1 MRMIPKM
8 KQWSLRNK
16 LLLFSLTILM
26 MAQGAVIWLA
36 MDSMF
41 HAAEE
46 VNEQVSASSQKNA
59 ESFLR
64 AASSAVAKD
73 VSSYMNRAFD
83 TPETM
88 NAIVEAAIANPDKR
102 LSRDELQQLAR
113 QALVANKLV
122 SSAYIQF
129 EKNGYDGLDS
139 QMLGSGEH
147 TTSIGT
153 METYWVRDGS
163 TLTHYATED
172 PVSKYSDTRND
183 LGDRESEW
191 YLCSYETGKTCIVE
205 PYLYE
210 IEAGKE
216 VLMTSLVTAVKR
228 NGQFVGVA
236 GSDIDLPVLQQL
248 MDRMSS
254 ELFDGQAELHLLT
267 AKKRIVASSE
277 YSSKLS
283 RPLSE
288 ANSEFATQVSA
299 NKNKLFGTG
308 NLMAVSQDIYI
319 EAPDMHWQ
327 LVLTVP
333 EAIVLAD
340 LKKLTAELDQDSQSA
355 LSNMLMLGVV
365 SLVLAA
371 IAIVLFVNSIIQP
384 LSRMRERVHN
394 LSSSEGDLTQT
405 LDIDNHK
412 ELIDISDGINRFMAK
427 LRTMI
432 TELQHQSL
440 QVQKQANLLSEATVT
455 TTDIIA
461 RQTSET
467 DSVATA
473 VEEMA
478 ATSAEVARLASV
490 SAEGTQHSEKIL
502 HSTSQ
507 SFDSSV
513 EQVQKIA
520 TAMDESSERIMKVS
534 ARSEDINQI
543 VKTIA
548 DIAEQTNLLALNA
561 AIEAARAG
569 EQGRGFA
576 VVADEVRNLAANTQN
591 STEEINDLVKR
602 LQNNVQQAVEQINS
616 NKERSHQTTDSISES
631 VANLK
636 ELESQINTISDNTV
650 QVASAAE
657 QQSQVNHEISQS
669 LTGIG
674 DTARHL
680 QEQARVIDGVRAELT
695 NVVGLLDDQLSRLK
709 V

>member
-1 MRMIPKM
+1 
-8 KQWSLRNK
+8 
-16 LLLFSLTILM
+16 
-26 MAQGAVIWLA
+26 
-36 MDSMF
+36 
-41 HAAEE
+41 
-46 VNEQVSASSQKNA
+46 
-59 ESFLR
+59 
-64 AASSAVAKD
+64 
-73 VSSYMNRAFD
+73 
-83 TPETM
+83 
-88 NAIVEAAIANPDKR
+88 
-102 LSRDELQQLAR
+102 
-113 QALVANKLV
+113 
-122 SSAYIQF
+122 
-129 EKNGYDGLDS
+129 
-139 QMLGSGEH
+139 
-147 TTSIGT
+147 
-153 METYWVRDGS
+153 
-163 TLTHYATED
+163 
-172 PVSKYSDTRND
+172 
-183 LGDRESEW
+183 
-191 YLCSYETGKTCIVE
+191 
-205 PYLYE
+205 
-210 IEAGKE
+210 
-216 VLMTSLVTAVKR
+216 
-228 NGQFVGVA
+228 
-236 GSDIDLPVLQQL
+236 
-248 MDRMSS
+248 
-254 ELFDGQAELHLLT
+254 
-267 AKKRIVASSE
+267 
-277 YSSKLS
+277 
-283 RPLSE
+283 
-288 ANSEFATQVSA
+288 
-299 NKNKLFGTG
+299 
-308 NLMAVSQDIYI
+308 
-319 EAPDMHWQ
+319 
-327 LVLTVP
+327 
-333 EAIVLAD
+333 
-340 LKKLTAELDQDSQSA
+340 
-355 LSNMLMLGVV
+355 VV